1 MTPAAS
7 PHPTWPTTRF
17 YWAVLET
24 GSTRASI
31 AGVLPAVLLDEFQ
44 DAVPV
49 AADDLHIV
57 CATAT
62 AGPLAGKLI
71 VCGAMHEELA
81 GAGTG
86 TLSLTPEALP
96 AFLQNAVEP
105 AVLNMLIG
113 AHEPTA
119 MRAERRKLSLIT
131 TLAAA
136 SICVLTCIGLVRRT
150 AAWEQGAGQAQEAR
164 SELLT
169 SASVSAGS
177 TENDPFALAREIDRL
192 RRATEASAL
201 PVNPPDAG
209 LALASLLRAW
219 PANVDATPRSI
230 SIKPETITM
239 TVELPGE
246 ARPFLDAFKAPA
258 GWMLEE
264 PRVSAVRSVT
274 TLNLQLKRAAST
286 RTGGS
291 Q

>member
-7 PHPTWPTTRF
+7 PHITWPATRF

-24 GSTRASI
+24 GTTRASVS
-31 AGVLPAVLLDEFQ
+31 GVLPAVLLDEFQ

-49 AADDLHIV
+49 SADDLHVV
-57 CATAT
+57 CTTAS
-62 AGPLAGKLI
+62 AGSHAGKLI
-71 VCGAMHEELA
+71 ACGAMHEGLTGV
-81 GAGTG
+81 GAG

-96 AFLQNAVEP
+96 AFLHNAVEP
-105 AVLNMLIG
+105 SVLNLLIG

-119 MRAERRKLSLIT
+119 MRAERRKLSFIT

-136 SICVLTCIGLVRRT
+136 SICILACIGLVRRT
-150 AAWEQGAGQAQEAR
+150 IAWEQGAGQAQEAR

-177 TENDPFALAREIDRL
+177 TEHDPFALAREIDRL

-201 PVNPPDAG
+201 PINPPDAG

-230 SIKPETITM
+230 SVKPETITM

-246 ARPFLDAFKAPA
+246 ARPFLDAFKSPA
-258 GWMLEE
+258 GWTLEE
-264 PRVSAVRSVT
+264 PRVSAVRGVT
-274 TLNLQLKRAAST
+274 TLNLQLKRAPGT
-286 RTGGS
+286 RTGGT